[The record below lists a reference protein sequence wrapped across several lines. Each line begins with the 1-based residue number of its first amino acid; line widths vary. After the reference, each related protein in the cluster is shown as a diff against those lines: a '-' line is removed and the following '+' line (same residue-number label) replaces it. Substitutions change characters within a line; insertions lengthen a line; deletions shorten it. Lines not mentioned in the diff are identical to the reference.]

1 MDLFKMLGD
10 VEGGIIEKEPLSH
23 SNAIEYGN
31 EFEQKVLSLLK
42 EKKIIVIEM
51 LNQGIKR
58 NAYFKIAPNHDSNET
73 NWSYYQKKII
83 WKRSF
88 PKYLKDMKDE
98 MVQEPNLIQVVIK
111 VHYTTD
117 S

>member
-1 MDLFKMLGD
+1 MDLVLYSLLDPYKPFVTKFHMRNLNVIFMDLFKMLGD

-73 NWSYYQKKII
+73 N
-83 WKRSF
+83 
-88 PKYLKDMKDE
+88 
-98 MVQEPNLIQVVIK
+98 
-111 VHYTTD
+111 
-117 S
+117 